1 MMSLGTCKSHKESQV
16 DQDSQTL
23 LPCLNDDDCGDGG
36 DEDSEK
42 EGVGFVLEGVAICRM
57 RW

>member
-36 DEDSEK
+36 DEDREK
-42 EGVGFVLEGVAICRM
+42 EGVGFLF
-57 RW
+57 